1 MKKLPGYISNE
12 VARVSVAEL
21 GGFLKKNLTGT
32 RVLSLDCFD
41 TLLWRQLATPTDVFY
56 ELQQNK
62 NFRDS
67 GMSAAR
73 RAVSESRLR
82 RKRAIQGRSTELTLV
97 EIYRHALPSADENL
111 INALVEE
118 ELATEKNVCF
128 VFEPVVE
135 LLEAAKRHNLKTM
148 VVSDTWLSGQ
158 QLTSLIEHCM
168 KKAGVNACI
177 DHIFASSDW
186 GSCKADRLFQKV
198 LHKIKTS
205 PSRVVH
211 LGDNVSSDHDG
222 ARKAGVHGFL
232 FDQFYPS
239 VKSAMSNLARVSQVM
254 LPHVRDTY
262 PMTCRWKAAWAKSED
277 NEPSGMVGK
286 YTLGPVL
293 YNFIDWIANHVDQL
307 KREGERPRLIFI
319 LRDGHA
325 SYLAAK
331 KFAESDPRI
340 SDVPITELEAS
351 RFVNY
356 ASTFTNRESIVAYL
370 AQYATSPSY
379 ENLLNQLLFTEDE
392 ARVILGRYKRNQ
404 EDLLRFCAEISSDCN
419 ARKIIARSS
428 EFRARFY
435 KRINKVVGIEAGETL
450 LLVDIGYLG
459 SVHTLLSP
467 VLTVDFNVR
476 CQGLF
481 LLLAGTSESPE
492 EKFGFIN
499 GDTGDA
505 RVTQLLFKHIKTLE
519 QISTAPTPSTVD
531 FTDEGIPIYS
541 RKVIPEQQIA
551 FCEDVQR
558 HAVDFVSS
566 ALVSSVPIINRR
578 AMVDETAC
586 LLGRL
591 LFLPSAKEISAF
603 ENAVHD
609 VNLAT
614 EQTERLIVDISTTN
628 LIARK
633 RGMEGLLHR
642 ARNNVSW
649 ELLSRNI
656 DEAVHYL
663 SVARFEVE
671 MAAGDYKA
679 DKISVIVHAE
689 SGVSTVAVPAY
700 KTKDGFLRLL
710 VPLTRDTQGLGVML
724 AMLSR
729 WIQVESV
736 SLIRLATAFGAYEAD
751 SLDENT
757 IPCSAHFVMG
767 VEHDTGIVQF
777 SDSAGFAFITTANA
791 PDRTKG
797 DLVCEIV
804 FRPLTDSRSD
814 IVKARG
820 APADYSTSEG
830 VPCINSG
837 AEIRSTEETCAR
849 AASSAT

>member
-1 MKKLPGYISNE
+1 MKNLPVKMANKI
-12 VARVSVAEL
+12 ARVTVADL
-21 GGFLKKNLTGT
+21 GCFLENNLTGI

-41 TLLWRQLATPTDVFY
+41 TLLWRKLATPVDVFY
-56 ELQQNK
+56 ELQQN
-62 NFRDS
+62 NYFRDS

-82 RKRAIQGRSTELTLV
+82 RIRSVQGQSTELSLV

-118 ELATEKNVCF
+118 ELATEKSVCF

-135 LLEAAKRHNLKTM
+135 LLEAARKHNLKTM
-148 VVSDTWLSGQ
+148 VVSDTYLSGQ
-158 QLTSLIEHCM
+158 QLTTLIEHCM
-168 KKAGVNACI
+168 KKAGVNAGI
-177 DHIFASSDW
+177 DYVFASSDW
-186 GSCKADRLFQKV
+186 GSSKADGLFRKV
-198 LHKIKTS
+198 LHKIETS

-211 LGDNVSSDHDG
+211 LGDNVNSDHDG
-222 ARKAGVHGFL
+222 ARRAGVHGFL

-239 VKSAMSNLARVSQVM
+239 VKSVMSNLARVGQVM

-293 YNFIDWIANHVDQL
+293 YNFIDWIANHVERL
-307 KREGERPRLIFI
+307 KREGEKPRLIFL

-325 SYLAAK
+325 SYLTAK

-351 RFVNY
+351 RFVAF
-356 ASTFTNRESIVAYL
+356 ASTFTDRESIVAYL
-370 AQYATSPSY
+370 AEHARSPSY
-379 ENLLNQLLFTEDE
+379 EDLLAQLLFTENE

-404 EDLLRFCAEISSDCN
+404 EDLLLFCAEVSSKYN
-419 ARKIIARSS
+419 VNKIIERSS
-428 EFRARFY
+428 EFRKRFY
-435 KRINKVVGIEAGETL
+435 KRIKKVVGIEAGETL
-450 LLVDIGYLG
+450 LLVDLGYNG
-459 SVHTLLSP
+459 TVHTLLSP
-467 VLTVDFNVR
+467 ILTVEFNVV
-476 CQGLF
+476 CKGFF
-481 LLLAGTSESPE
+481 LILSGTSERPE
-492 EKFGFIN
+492 EKFALIS
-499 GDTGDA
+499 GDTCDA
-505 RVTQLLFKHIKTLE
+505 RLPRLLCKNIKVLE
-519 QISTAPTPSTVD
+519 QISTTPTPSTVD
-531 FTDEGIPIYS
+531 FTDEGVPVYS

-558 HAVDFVSS
+558 HALDFVSS
-566 ALVSSVPIINRR
+566 ALVSSVPIITRR
-578 AMVDETAC
+578 AVVDETAC

-614 EQTERLIVDISTTN
+614 EQTERLIDILTTN
-628 LIARK
+628 SIARK
-633 RGMEGLLHR
+633 RGTEGLLHG

-671 MAAGDYKA
+671 VAASDYRA
-679 DKISVIVHAE
+679 DKITVIFHAE

-710 VPLTRDTQGLGVML
+710 VPLTRDSQGLGVML

-736 SLIRLATAFGAYEAD
+736 SLIRLATAFGAYAAD

-814 IVKARG
+814 ILKAQG
-820 APADYSTSEG
+820 APAD
-830 VPCINSG
+830 
-837 AEIRSTEETCAR
+837 
-849 AASSAT
+849 

>member
-1 MKKLPGYISNE
+1 MKTLPGYISNK

-21 GGFLKKNLTGT
+21 GCFLEKNLTGT

-41 TLLWRQLATPTDVFY
+41 TLLWRKLATPTDVFY

-73 RAVSESRLR
+73 RARSESRLR
-82 RKRAIQGRSTELTLV
+82 RMRGVQGRSTELSLV
-97 EIYRHALPSADENL
+97 EIYRHALPSADDNL

-118 ELATEKNVCF
+118 ELAAEKSLCF

-135 LLEAAKRHNLKTM
+135 LLEAAKKHNLKTM
-148 VVSDTWLSGQ
+148 IVSDTYLSGQ
-158 QLTSLIEHCM
+158 QLTTLIKHCM

-177 DHIFASSDW
+177 DHVFASSDW
-186 GSCKADRLFQKV
+186 GSSKADGLFQKV

-205 PSRVVH
+205 PSRVLH

-239 VKSAMSNLARVSQVM
+239 VKSAMSNLARVSQVI

-262 PMTCRWKAAWAKSED
+262 PMTCRWKSAWAKTED
-277 NEPSGMVGK
+277 NEPAGMVGK
-286 YTLGPVL
+286 YTLGPL
-293 YNFIDWIANHVDQL
+293 LHNFIDWIANHVEQI
-307 KREGERPRLIFI
+307 KREGEKPRLIFL

-351 RFVNY
+351 RFVAF
-356 ASTFTNRESIVAYL
+356 ASTFTDRDSIVAYL
-370 AQYATSPSY
+370 AEHARSPSY
-379 ENLLNQLLFTEDE
+379 EALLTQLLFTEDE

-404 EDLLRFCAEISSDCN
+404 DDLLRFCADVLSDFN
-419 ARKIIARSS
+419 ASKIIKRSRK
-428 EFRARFY
+428 FRERFY

-450 LLVDIGYLG
+450 LLVDLGYNG
-459 SVHTLLSP
+459 TVHTLLSP
-467 VLTVDFNVR
+467 VLTVDFNVK
-476 CQGLF
+476 CKGLF
-481 LLLAGTSESPE
+481 LILSGASERPE
-492 EKFGFIN
+492 EKFALIN
-499 GDTGDA
+499 GETCDA
-505 RVTQLLFKHIKTLE
+505 RLPQLLCTNIKVLE
-519 QISTAPTPSTVD
+519 QISTSPTPSTVD

-551 FCEDVQR
+551 LCEDVQR
-558 HAVDFVSS
+558 YALEFLSS
-566 ALVSSVPIINRR
+566 ALVSSVPPITTR
-578 AMVDETAC
+578 AVVDETVC

-591 LFLPSAKEISAF
+591 LFLPSAKELSAF
-603 ENAVHD
+603 GNAVHD

-614 EQTERLIVDISTTN
+614 EQTERLIDISTTN
-628 LIARK
+628 SIIRK
-633 RGMEGLLHR
+633 RGLVGLLQG
-642 ARNNVSW
+642 ARNGVSW
-649 ELLSRNI
+649 ELLTRDI

-671 MAAGDYKA
+671 IAANDYKA
-679 DKISVIVHAE
+679 DEISVIVHAE
-689 SGVSTVAVPAY
+689 SGVSKVALPAY

-710 VPLTRDTQGLGVML
+710 VPVTRDTQALGVML
-724 AMLSR
+724 AMLSK

-736 SLIRLATAFGAYEAD
+736 TLTRLATAFGAYEAD
-751 SLDENT
+751 SLDQNT
-757 IPCSAHFVMG
+757 IPCSTHFVMG
-767 VEHDTGIVQF
+767 VEHNTGLVQF
-777 SDSAGFAFITTANA
+777 SDSSGFAFITPINA
-791 PDRTKG
+791 PDWTKG

-804 FRPLTDSRSD
+804 FRPLSGSQSE
-814 IVKARG
+814 IVKGRSVA
-820 APADYSTSEG
+820 AD
-830 VPCINSG
+830 
-837 AEIRSTEETCAR
+837 
-849 AASSAT
+849 